1 MYSEISEI
9 YDLLFPLNL
18 NKIKF
23 IDYLIKFKGKI
34 IDAGCASGELSF
46 ELAKKGYNVTGVDLD
61 SEMIDIAKSNSENL
75 KNLSFRCGSISNLSE
90 IVPENNF
97 DMILCWGNTIPH
109 LKNDEKIK
117 KFIHA
122 SYDKLK
128 QNRVISIQL
137 LNHEKILKEGIMN
150 LPVKETAEYIFKREF
165 EFPEPNV
172 IKFNAKI
179 ILKDTGRVINDF
191 SVHKV
196 ITHNDLHKHLSDAGF
211 KNIISYSDFD
221 FKEFTGNEISFI
233 INASK

>member
-9 YDLLFPLNL
+9 YHKLFPLNPA
-18 NKIKF
+18 KVKF
-23 IDYLIKFKGKI
+23 IEYFAKYKGSI
-34 IDAGCASGELSF
+34 IDAGCASGELSVK
-46 ELAKKGYNVTGVDLD
+46 LAKKGYNVIGVDLD

-75 KNLSFRCGSISNLSE
+75 KNLSFRSGSISNLSE

-109 LKNDEKIK
+109 LKNDEEIK

-122 SYDKLK
+122 SYDKLI
-128 QNRVISIQL
+128 QNGVISIQL
-137 LNHEKILKEGIMN
+137 LNHGKILKEGIMN

-165 EFPEPNV
+165 EFPGPDV

-196 ITHNDLHKHLSDAGF
+196 IKHNDLHKHLSDAGF

-221 FKEFTGNEISFI
+221 FKEFTANEISFI